1 MLATPTRAPDSD
13 IRPTTAN
20 RPPRVPVATWLI
32 PLLYIAVTAFGA
44 WWIDIRPD
52 ALAAGF
58 GDIARL
64 LERMVPPSTGPV
76 PTLLTLVL
84 ETVWIAIAGTG
95 IAALLSVPLSAA
107 AAHTFT
113 GPRWVQWLCRSLIV
127 VTRAVPS
134 LVFAI
139 IFVRVFG
146 LGPLAGVLAISVHSV
161 GMIGKMMTDVFEE
174 QSPQPREAVI
184 AAGATRVQ
192 AFVATTLTRALPQI
206 SSFVLYRLDINI
218 RASAVL
224 GLVGAGGIGVA
235 LQTAI
240 GSLDYRRAAGII
252 LVIIVLLMVLELVSF
267 LVQRSLAEHSDAST
281 VSQVFIPGR
290 SPSAP
295 GWSSARVIRV
305 VGAGV
310 VVALF
315 LAALSTLSISFDR
328 LSRAGENAGALL
340 AGFVPP
346 VFTLDIAYGIFES
359 VLMAITATSFGVVI
373 GLVIAVL
380 STGHLV
386 RVPGLGAML
395 RAVVVLVRGVPDI
408 IYALVFVAAL
418 GLGPFAGFLA
428 LAISCTAL
436 AAKFF
441 TDALQNIDPAPLRAL
456 ESVGAG
462 RLQAF
467 VSGVWPQFVPSFIG
481 NSLFTSDLALRE
493 SAVLGI
499 VGAGGIGFLLQE
511 SVASVD
517 YQTTAGI
524 LIGLIVV
531 VVALEQLARW
541 ARRKVM

>member
-1 MLATPTRAPDSD
+1 MLATPTRPDARSAP
-13 IRPTTAN
+13 PGTAP
-20 RPPRVPVATWLI
+20 RPPRIPAATWAI
-32 PLLYIAVTAFGA
+32 PLFYLGVTLFGM
-44 WWIDIRPD
+44 WWIDIRPG
-52 ALAAGF
+52 AIAAGL

-64 LERMVPPSTGPV
+64 LDRMVPPTTGPV
-76 PTLLTLVL
+76 PSLLTLVV
-84 ETVWIAIAGTG
+84 ETLWIAIAGTG
-95 IAALLSVPLSAA
+95 IAAILSVPLSAA
-107 AAHTFT
+107 AASTYT
-113 GPRWVQWLCRSLIV
+113 GPRWVQWLCRALIV

-139 IFVRVFG
+139 IFVRIFG
-146 LGPLAGVLAISVHSV
+146 LGPLAGALAVSVHSI

-174 QSPQPREAVI
+174 QSPQPREAI
-184 AAGATRVQ
+184 AATGATRVQ
-192 AFVATTLTRALPQI
+192 AFFATTMTRALPQV

-252 LVIIVLLMVLELVSF
+252 IVIIVLLMVLELVSF
-267 LVQRSLAEHSDAST
+267 LVQRSLAEHSDTST
-281 VSQVFIPGR
+281 ASQVFVPGKD
-290 SPSAP
+290 AATP
-295 GWSSARVIRV
+295 GWSTAR
-305 VGAGV
+305 GARALGV
-310 VVALF
+310 AAAVALF
-315 LAALSTLSISFDR
+315 LAALSTLSIPFDR
-328 LSRAGENAGALL
+328 LARAGENAGALL
-340 AGFVPP
+340 SGFVPP
-346 VFTLDIAYGIFES
+346 VFTMDIAYGIFES
-359 VLMAITATSFGVVI
+359 VLMALTATSFGVVI
-373 GLVIAVL
+373 GLIIAVL
-380 STGHLV
+380 STDHLV
-386 RVPGLGAML
+386 RARALGGAL
-395 RAVVVLVRGVPDI
+395 RAAVVVIRGVPDI

-428 LAISCTAL
+428 LAISCSAL

-456 ESVGAG
+456 EAVGAG

-524 LIGLIVV
+524 LIGLVAV

-541 ARRKVM
+541 ARRKVI